1 MKLLGKI
8 RIYELSKELDIPSKS
23 LINKLSEL
31 GIKVK
36 NHMSTIED
44 TDADMV
50 KELLKKN
57 TNNQKSSNQNNTQGK
72 KQINNQKNNKDKS
85 KNKEKGNKNRVDKR
99 TDKTSNKTS
108 NKRNY
113 KKNFNKKSAKKSKS
127 KVKNIKPKRITNIEI
142 PSTIS
147 IKDYSQLTGIKVNEI
162 LKNLLSIGI
171 TSNINGSINF
181 EAAAE
186 LGKKYGIKVTMEE
199 KQDLESIY
207 LTEKPDKKEDL
218 ESRPPVITVMGHVDH
233 GKTTLL
239 DAIRKTSVTS
249 GEAGGITQHIG
260 AYTAELS
267 GKKIVFL
274 DTPGHEAF
282 TSMRARGAQV
292 TDIVIL
298 VVAADDGVMP
308 QTVEAINHA
317 KAAKVPI
324 IVAVNKID
332 RPNANPDRV
341 KQELVEYGLVPEE
354 WGGDTI
360 YVPVSALKKQ
370 GINDLLEM
378 ILLLADILDLKAN
391 PHKEANG
398 SVIEA
403 KLDKGMGTVAT
414 VIVQNGTLH
423 VGDMVVCDVT
433 YGKVRA
439 LIDDKGKRIKEAKP
453 SIPVSVLG
461 LSDVPN
467 VGSKFNVV
475 PTEKIAKE
483 ISDHRQD
490 NLRQEKYNYTNKVSI
505 DQLFDQI
512 QEGKIKDFN
521 IVLKGDVQGSV
532 EAIKQ
537 SLMGLSNDE
546 VRVNII
552 HDGVGIISETDV
564 MLASASNAVV
574 IGFNVTADAN
584 ARLIASKENVE
595 IRRYRIIYELL
606 DEIKA
611 AMKGM
616 LAPVVKE
623 VTLGRI
629 EVRQVFKVPGV
640 GAVAGGYVL
649 DGKVIRN
656 ANVRVIRNGSIL
668 NEDKI
673 SSLKR
678 FKDDV
683 KEVVQGYECGIGLE
697 HFNDIKVGD
706 VFEIYT
712 FEEVPQ

>member
-1 MKLLGKI
+1 MGKI

-99 TDKTSNKTS
+99 TDKTS

-207 LTEKPDKKEDL
+207 LTENPDKKEDL

>member
-99 TDKTSNKTS
+99 TDKTSNK
-108 NKRNY
+108 RNY

-181 EAAAE
+181 EAATE

>member
-1 MKLLGKI
+1 VKLLGKI

-113 KKNFNKKSAKKSKS
+113 KKNFNKKSTKKSKS

>member
-1 MKLLGKI
+1 MGKI

-113 KKNFNKKSAKKSKS
+113 KKNFNKKSTKKSKS

>member
-99 TDKTSNKTS
+99 TDKTSNK
-108 NKRNY
+108 RNY

-207 LTEKPDKKEDL
+207 LTENPDKKEDL

>member
-113 KKNFNKKSAKKSKS
+113 KKNFNKKSTKKSKS

>member
-1 MKLLGKI
+1 VKLLGKI

-99 TDKTSNKTS
+99 TDKTS

-207 LTEKPDKKEDL
+207 LTENPDKKEDL

>member
-113 KKNFNKKSAKKSKS
+113 KKNFNKKSTKKSKS

-282 TSMRARGAQV
+282 T
-292 TDIVIL
+292 
-298 VVAADDGVMP
+298 
-308 QTVEAINHA
+308 
-317 KAAKVPI
+317 
-324 IVAVNKID
+324 
-332 RPNANPDRV
+332 
-341 KQELVEYGLVPEE
+341 
-354 WGGDTI
+354 
-360 YVPVSALKKQ
+360 
-370 GINDLLEM
+370 
-378 ILLLADILDLKAN
+378 
-391 PHKEANG
+391 
-398 SVIEA
+398 
-403 KLDKGMGTVAT
+403 
-414 VIVQNGTLH
+414 
-423 VGDMVVCDVT
+423 
-433 YGKVRA
+433 
-439 LIDDKGKRIKEAKP
+439 
-453 SIPVSVLG
+453 
-461 LSDVPN
+461 
-467 VGSKFNVV
+467 
-475 PTEKIAKE
+475 
-483 ISDHRQD
+483 
-490 NLRQEKYNYTNKVSI
+490 
-505 DQLFDQI
+505 
-512 QEGKIKDFN
+512 
-521 IVLKGDVQGSV
+521 
-532 EAIKQ
+532 
-537 SLMGLSNDE
+537 
-546 VRVNII
+546 
-552 HDGVGIISETDV
+552 
-564 MLASASNAVV
+564 
-574 IGFNVTADAN
+574 
-584 ARLIASKENVE
+584 
-595 IRRYRIIYELL
+595 
-606 DEIKA
+606 
-611 AMKGM
+611 
-616 LAPVVKE
+616 
-623 VTLGRI
+623 
-629 EVRQVFKVPGV
+629 
-640 GAVAGGYVL
+640 
-649 DGKVIRN
+649 
-656 ANVRVIRNGSIL
+656 
-668 NEDKI
+668 
-673 SSLKR
+673 
-678 FKDDV
+678 
-683 KEVVQGYECGIGLE
+683 
-697 HFNDIKVGD
+697 
-706 VFEIYT
+706 
-712 FEEVPQ
+712 